1 MDIAEIA
8 HRAGLP
14 PRRLRYVLEHNM
26 LPMLSRIGQ
35 GKGVTRDYDA
45 RQSFVLALAALLF
58 EAGLR
63 RELVQEF
70 LDHLNS
76 AVTGKK
82 SPGYGK
88 LLDAVFGDVAVSHV
102 EIADDSNLRL
112 VRKKLKRASEGG
124 GRWVQIT
131 TGAGI
136 ETTYE
141 PLVVV
146 RVAVGLLRERLQRDS

>member
-8 HRAGLP
+8 TRAGLR
-14 PRRLRYVLEHNM
+14 PRKLRYVLEHNM
-26 LPMLSRIGQ
+26 LPMLNRIAQ

-45 RQSFVLALAALLF
+45 RQAFVLALAALLF

-63 RELVQEF
+63 RDLVQEF

-76 AVTGKK
+76 VVTGKK

-88 LLDAVFGDVAVSHV
+88 LLDAVFADDAVTHV
-102 EIADDSNLRL
+102 EIADDANLRL
-112 VRKKLKRASEGG
+112 VRKKATGEGG

-136 ETTYE
+136 AKGYE

-146 RVAVGLLRERLQRDS
+146 RVAVGLLRARLQPSA